1 MSDLRLTRT
10 VKLPD
15 DLRVARCLRA
25 PELGPRICFF
35 SGGSALR
42 KLSRRLKHYT
52 HNSIHLI
59 TPFDSGGSSA
69 VLREAFDMLAV
80 GDLRNRL
87 MSLADETS
95 RGNPEIYELF
105 SHRFA
110 KGSSPEALRAR
121 LDSMV
126 LGGDLVAQVP
136 SPMRRI
142 VRTYLRIFADR
153 MPDGFDLRGA
163 SIGNL
168 ILCGGYLNNDGDI
181 DSVVFLFSKL
191 VAVLGTVLPT
201 VDSALHLKAHL
212 ADGSEILGQH
222 RFTGKEV
229 APVGQRITGI
239 GLVSSLEHPEPAATR
254 VHDKVA
260 HLIEQADLIVF
271 PFGSFWSS
279 VVCNLLPAGV
289 GSQLVAA
296 GCPKIYVPSTGS
308 DPELVETS
316 LSAAVAHLLGHVRSD
331 AGADVPTDRILNA
344 VLVDTARGDYRMELD
359 IDAVRAMGIPVV
371 DTSIARPGGG
381 HDAQRLTEVLLS
393 LC

>member
-10 VKLPD
+10 VTLPD
-15 DLRVARCLRA
+15 DLRVARGLRA

-69 VLREAFDMLAV
+69 VLRQAFDMLAV

-95 RGNPEIYELF
+95 RGNPEIYTLF

-110 KGSSPEALRAR
+110 KDGSPEALRSR
-121 LDSMV
+121 LDAMV
-126 LGGDLVAQVP
+126 RGGDLVAPVP

-142 VRTYLRIFADR
+142 VRTFLRIFSDQ

-201 VDSALHLKAHL
+201 VDSALHLKAQL
-212 ADGSEILGQH
+212 ADGTEILGQH

-229 APVGQRITGI
+229 APVGQQILGI
-239 GLVSSLEHPEPAATR
+239 GLVSSLERSEPAVTR
-254 VHDKVA
+254 VHDKVG

-289 GSQLVAA
+289 GRQLVAA
-296 GCPKIYVPSTGS
+296 GCPKVYVPSLGE
-308 DPELVETS
+308 DPELVDTS
-316 LSAAVAHLLGHVRSD
+316 LSAAVAHLLSHVRSD
-331 AGADVPTDRILNA
+331 AGEDISTDRILNA
-344 VLVDTARGDYRMELD
+344 VLVDTARGDYRMEMD
-359 IDAVRAMGIPVV
+359 VDVVRAMGIPVIE
-371 DTSIARPGGG
+371 TSIARAGGG
-381 HDAQRLTEVLLS
+381 HDPQALAEILLS